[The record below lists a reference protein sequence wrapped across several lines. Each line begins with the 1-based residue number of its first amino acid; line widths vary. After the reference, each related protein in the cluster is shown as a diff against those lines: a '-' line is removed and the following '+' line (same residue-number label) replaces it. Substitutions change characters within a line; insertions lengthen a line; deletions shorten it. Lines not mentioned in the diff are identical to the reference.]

1 MKLKTL
7 KEMIRMI
14 TNLNYIPFDQNNAM
28 CGENLIKKAV
38 LKGFNERI
46 EDLVNFVKPTFNHM
60 SKTNDELNVIKNDET
75 GFTLEY
81 MKWIFDFHFD
91 GKWTWKPRYWHDS
104 KFKK

>member
-1 MKLKTL
+1 
-7 KEMIRMI
+7 MI
-14 TNLNYIPFDQNNAM
+14 TNLNYIPFDQNNAI

-75 GFTLEY
+75 GVIRTKQKENYHLQIFARKLSGR
-81 MKWIFDFHFD
+81 WIFVVLVLPARFFN
-91 GKWTWKPRYWHDS
+91 P
-104 KFKK
+104 F